1 MLQGV
6 PTIIF
11 CSNRGADSLWTW
23 IFFGYL
29 CTIPVLAETV
39 GGIPGFAHYHF
50 NHDPQKERARGKH
63 PRKIDKIS
71 FPVFRQGCLVF
82 TAWGSCWERER
93 KLWLFLF
100 FFPKKR
106 RNWLSR
112 TVFLMDSPEGN
123 AAAGEGSVE
132 QSRRVGMS
140 PAGVGTP
147 WPHIPEPFHPKEGK
161 PGTKTP

>member
-1 MLQGV
+1 MFTGGPHHYFLFKSGCWQSVDVDFFWVSLHNSSAGWNCWRNPRICSLSLQPR
-6 PTIIF
+6 PT
-11 CSNRGADSLWTW
+11 
-23 IFFGYL
+23 
-29 CTIPVLAETV
+29 
-39 GGIPGFAHYHF
+39 
-50 NHDPQKERARGKH
+50 KERARGKH

-82 TAWGSCWERER
+82 TARGSCWERER